1 MGELAVPEEQPG
13 GEAAAAWAPGSG
25 KNPSAVAV
33 LLAGCQQEN
42 FATLGAQEFL
52 TVLDSV
58 LWEGKVQ
65 EPLRL

>member
-1 MGELAVPEEQPG
+1 MGHYLKVEAVSVGELAVPEEQPG

-42 FATLGAQEFL
+42 LKKYL
-52 TVLDSV
+52 
-58 LWEGKVQ
+58 K
-65 EPLRL
+65 